1 MDEKPH
7 GISTESCLVF
17 QQQQQQQQMK
27 EGSGGHGEIP
37 GQDSN
42 VTGRYMMGLIT
53 SEPVIGGRGCEMHGL

>member
-1 MDEKPH
+1 
-7 GISTESCLVF
+7 
-17 QQQQQQQQMK
+17 MK